1 MTNEMGIERVIMG
14 IAHLIMGIYQ
24 PWMRVRAPIG
34 SRRPGVLRRTGIT
47 DMGIMGIEN
56 LIMGIEQP

>member
-34 SRRPGVLRRTGIT
+34 SRRPGVLRRTEIM
-47 DMGIMGIEN
+47 DMGIEN